1 MTWFVKMIDPRWR
14 FSIGVLLL
22 AVLVSLIYGES
33 WRFDLPLALRNASGL
48 VLFSCIMFGAGV
60 AYAGARLNGAMPW
73 QATKI
78 ALLLPVIWHL
88 KEIWL
93 VIEIYGVGPGIY
105 AGLQGFY
112 PFYYGLIFVVMGVA
126 HLACELYR
134 KVTDSGGPALW
145 CCGGYF
151 FLPLLVVAGLEA
163 LGLLLLGTD
172 AFFFEGYLAGYRA
185 LFM

>member
-1 MTWFVKMIDPRWR
+1 MIDPRWR
-14 FSIGVLLL
+14 FSVGVLLL
-22 AVLVSLIYGES
+22 AVLVSLIYGDG
-33 WRFDLPLALRNASGL
+33 WRFDLPLALRNLTGL
-48 VLFSCIMFGAGV
+48 VLFACIMFGAGV
-60 AYAGARLNGAMPW
+60 AYIGARLYGAMPW

-78 ALLLPVIWHL
+78 ALLFPVLWHL
-88 KEIWL
+88 KEMWL

-126 HLACELYR
+126 HLGFELYR
-134 KVTDSGGPALW
+134 KITGSGEPALW

-163 LGLLLLGTD
+163 LGLLLLGID